1 MLHFSGSNY
10 CQIVNGSSSDTP
22 KIDRETKP
30 SLEQER
36 ITLNRSGSQSTI
48 PGLNDPQLRI
58 LDFMAINQA
67 NPKSI

>member
-1 MLHFSGSNY
+1 MLHFSGSNC

-58 LDFMAINQA
+58 LDFKAINQA

>member
-22 KIDRETKP
+22 KIDREKKP

-36 ITLNRSGSQSTI
+36 ITLNRSVSQSTI
-48 PGLNDPQLRI
+48 LGLNDPQLRI

-67 NPKSI
+67 DSKSI